1 MKKVIFYLLMFITT
15 GLAPHLV
22 RAGNPDE
29 GMWLPMFIERLN
41 YVDMQKMGLHLT
53 ADELYSVNHS
63 SLKDAIVQ
71 LGNFCT
77 AEVVSEEGL
86 LLTNHHCGYEAI
98 QSHSSIDHDYLTNG
112 FWAMN
117 HNEELP
123 NKDLTVTFLVRMED
137 VTTKVLADVTDK
149 MTEADRSAKINKVI
163 NKLKKEASEEDK
175 YEVSVKGFYNGNEY
189 YMFVYQVYKDIRL
202 VGAPP
207 SAIGKFGGDTDN
219 WMWPRHTG
227 DFSMFRIYTAPDGS
241 PAEYSVKNVPL
252 KPKHALP
259 VSLKGVKKNDFAM
272 IWGYPGKTDR
282 YLSSAGVQQLLD
294 HQAPA
299 IIKLRDKKLA
309 IMKEDMV
316 VDSIRIKYSSKY
328 AQCANYWKYFIGQ
341 TKGLKRLKV
350 FEKKKEIEDNFAK
363 YGNEN

>member
-282 YLSSAGVQQLLD
+282 YLSSAGVSG
-294 HQAPA
+294 
-299 IIKLRDKKLA
+299 R
-309 IMKEDMV
+309 
-316 VDSIRIKYSSKY
+316 IRLTLPSSPNAYSSS
-328 AQCANYWKYFIGQ
+328 
-341 TKGLKRLKV
+341 RLPRHQ
-350 FEKKKEIEDNFAK
+350 
-363 YGNEN
+363 